1 MARKN
6 GMAGI
11 GRGAGLAVVAV
22 VATLVLGGS
31 VSPWAAVA
39 SPGGAPGRGLAT
51 ARRAVSPAR
60 AHAHTRATR
69 SGAHSRRGPRATG
82 ASPKPDGRGA
92 DLGNSGAEAVSGPLI
107 TPTQVFTAS
116 PQTGMGVAGGIELD
130 GVGNVIFTQGDGT
143 VYSYNPTTQARTWG
157 ASGTAANGT
166 DPTGAASAPV
176 VSADGHVYLAGGGG
190 HLYAIDTATGAASPI
205 LTDAAP
211 VAQTL
216 KVDDATHT
224 LFFGGQDHAI
234 NGYAIA
240 PGAAGTAP
248 TLTPLYRLAASGAT
262 QDATLPGCAGATT
275 GEAQFYGEGALGS
288 DDTFYIASREGA
300 LSQPRACASTDFG
313 TLYKVSPRGAL
324 LAAAPLAGA
333 VVGAVALTTN
343 PITPGE
349 GEAVVATSAG
359 YVEAFDTA
367 SLTRLWATPLPGA
380 AFTVSPLLDAARN
393 RMYVAD
399 DSHGLYA
406 LNLSSGAV
414 DPAFNGGAL
423 KPLTGG
429 AAGSPVLDAGGN
441 VYVVDR
447 AGMLSSV
454 DPTGATRYSVATGM
468 GSSVVG
474 LAIAGDGTLY
484 VGGAVGQVGQVS
496 GFNRPVALAA
506 GSPTATTGLT
516 ATATAT
522 ATATVVAGGAATGSP
537 TATMGLTATAPAAAT
552 APPASTPSGVSGTP
566 APAPSATPASDTADP
581 LGLGVPSSAPVASP
595 VSYTPPT
602 DGIPDMGYSFAT
614 PATPPVLSR
623 QQAIAM
629 AQVKRS
635 STGTPS
641 KVQALYVVVTSSNGG
656 FDHQPVWIVTFE
668 GVLVPAGRPGRPNS
682 EDNFVIDAR
691 TGQGIIDFSYR

>member
-1 MARKN
+1 M
-6 GMAGI
+6 
-11 GRGAGLAVVAV
+11 
-22 VATLVLGGS
+22 
-31 VSPWAAVA
+31 
-39 SPGGAPGRGLAT
+39 
-51 ARRAVSPAR
+51 
-60 AHAHTRATR
+60 
-69 SGAHSRRGPRATG
+69 
-82 ASPKPDGRGA
+82 SPKPDWRGA

-107 TPTQVFTAS
+107 TPTLVFTAS

-130 GVGNVIFTQGDGT
+130 GAGNVIFTQGDGT

-157 ASGTAANGT
+157 ASGTAASGT

-190 HLYAIDTATGAASPI
+190 HLYAIDAATGAATPI

-211 VAQTL
+211 VVQTL
-216 KVDDATHT
+216 KLDDATHS

-275 GEAQFYGEGALGS
+275 GEAQFDGEGALGS
-288 DDTFYIASREGA
+288 DDTFYIASREVA

-313 TLYKVSPRGAL
+313 TLYKVSARGAL

-349 GEAVVATSAG
+349 GEVVVATSAG
-359 YVEAFDTA
+359 YVEAFDTT
-367 SLTRLWATPLPGA
+367 SLHRLWATPLACA
-380 AFTVSPLLDAARN
+380 AFTASPLLDVARN
-393 RMYVAD
+393 RVYVAD

-414 DPAFNGGAL
+414 DPAFNGGAI

-429 AAGSPVLDAGGN
+429 TAGSPVLDAGGN
-441 VYVVDR
+441 VYVVDH
-447 AGMLSSV
+447 AGTLSSI

-496 GFNRPVALAA
+496 GFNQPGAPATGSPTSTTSLTATATATDTTGLTATATATGTTGLTVTAPAT

-516 ATATAT
+516 ATAPATAT
-522 ATATVVAGGAATGSP
+522 ATAV
-537 TATMGLTATAPAAAT
+537 
-552 APPASTPSGVSGTP
+552 PASTASGVSGTP
-566 APAPSATPASDTADP
+566 APAPSATPPSANADL
-581 LGLGVPSSAPVASP
+581 LGFGVPSSAPVASP

-635 STGTPS
+635 SAGAPS
-641 KVQALYVVVTSSNGG
+641 KVQALYVLLTSSNGA

-668 GVLVPAGRPGRPNS
+668 GVLVPAGLPGKPPNS